1 MGRSVTCNEL
11 ISPAQRAQILEL
23 FTGTRRT
30 YLQISVIT
38 KVPIAKI
45 KSMTAG
51 IERPRKT
58 GPISNNDFNALMV
71 GWKRSDGW

>member
-1 MGRSVTCNEL
+1 
-11 ISPAQRAQILEL
+11 LEL
-23 FTGTRRT
+23 FAGSHRT